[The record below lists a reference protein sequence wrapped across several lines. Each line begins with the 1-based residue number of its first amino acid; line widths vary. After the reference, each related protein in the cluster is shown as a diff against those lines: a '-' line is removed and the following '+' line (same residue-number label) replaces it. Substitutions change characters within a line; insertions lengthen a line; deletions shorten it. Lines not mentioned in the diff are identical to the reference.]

1 MAKRE
6 EILAQIATA
15 LGAPLLV
22 VQPIHRSRVVPLE
35 RSKLP
40 AIVVEPVSDN
50 AESETPLGFLQWN
63 LSFRVIVLVAGDV
76 PDQVADPI
84 AEDVHAKIMSNTTLN
99 GLVID
104 IMPVSVSFD
113 LLDGDQPRGAITM
126 NFTATYRTTR
136 NSVA

>member
-1 MAKRE
+1 MSKRE
-6 EILAQIATA
+6 QILAQVATA
-15 LGAPLLV
+15 LGASTLII
-22 VQPIHRSRVVPLE
+22 QPVHRSRVVPLA
-35 RSKLP
+35 RGSLP
-40 AIVVEPVSDN
+40 AIAVEPVNDS

-63 LSFRVIVLVAGDV
+63 LQFRVIVLVAGEV

-104 IMPVSVSFD
+104 IMPNSVSFD
-113 LLDGDQPRGAITM
+113 LIDGDQPRGAITM

>member
-15 LGAPLLV
+15 LGTTTLV
-22 VQPIHRSRVVPLE
+22 VLPIHRSRVVPLE
-35 RSKLP
+35 RSRLP

-50 AESETPLGFLQWN
+50 VESETPLGFLQWN
-63 LSFRVIVLVAGDV
+63 MSVRVILYVLGDV

-84 AEDVHAKIMSNTTLN
+84 AADIHAKIMSNTTLN

-126 NFTATYRTTR
+126 NFSITYRTTR

>member
-15 LGAPLLV
+15 LGTTTLV